1 MRTIIICIIT
11 ILTNL
16 SIFAQN
22 DINSVL
28 HSIEENNMTLKML
41 RKNFEAQ
48 KLENK
53 TGITLSDPEVGV
65 GYMWRNPREKGN
77 RTDFSVSQSFD
88 IATITGM
95 KSRLADSKNSLI
107 DWQYRSD
114 RMNILLE
121 AKLYCIELVYCNAL
135 KKELTTRLQHAVLI
149 AEGYKEGLEK
159 GSTNILEY
167 NKVKLNLSMVQGE
180 MLRIEVERRALL
192 SQLKRL
198 NGGVDIV
205 FDGSQYTL
213 CDFPADFDEWYLQV
227 EGKNPALAYAGQE
240 IEVSKRLLSLSK
252 ANGLPAFSAGYMS
265 EKESGERF
273 HGISLG
279 ISLPLWANKN
289 RVKQA
294 KAVVRTAEL
303 KAIDTKQQY
312 YSRLKILYERAQGL
326 KDTAESYRR
335 SLVDVNSTQLL
346 KKALDAGHISLLD
359 YILEIGLYYDTV
371 NRTLEAERDFQKA
384 FAEFSSVE
392 L

>member
-1 MRTIIICIIT
+1 
-11 ILTNL
+11 
-16 SIFAQN
+16 
-22 DINSVL
+22 
-28 HSIEENNMTLKML
+28 ML

-65 GYMWRNPREKGN
+65 GYMWRSPREKGN
-77 RTDFSVSQSFD
+77 RTNFSVSQSFD

-213 CDFPADFDEWYLQV
+213 CDFPADFDEWYLQI

-265 EKESGERF
+265 EKEAGERS
-273 HGISLG
+273 HGISLVYRFLFG
-279 ISLPLWANKN
+279 RIKTVSN
-289 RVKQA
+289 RQKQ
-294 KAVVRTAEL
+294 L
-303 KAIDTKQQY
+303 
-312 YSRLKILYERAQGL
+312 SG
-326 KDTAESYRR
+326 
-335 SLVDVNSTQLL
+335 QL
-346 KKALDAGHISLLD
+346 
-359 YILEIGLYYDTV
+359 
-371 NRTLEAERDFQKA
+371 N
-384 FAEFSSVE
+384 
-392 L
+392 